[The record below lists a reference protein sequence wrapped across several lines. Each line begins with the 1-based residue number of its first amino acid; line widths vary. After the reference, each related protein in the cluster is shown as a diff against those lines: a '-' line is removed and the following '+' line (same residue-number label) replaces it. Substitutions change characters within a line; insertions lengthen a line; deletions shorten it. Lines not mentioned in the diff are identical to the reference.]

1 MDIALAKMGGRV
13 IVQDQNIT
21 FKILWSQGWVK
32 SFKTNDKNSFK
43 MQQIYLQKQ
52 YSMVKIENF
61 PLIIA
66 FTQVNK

>member
-1 MDIALAKMGGRV
+1 MAKLGGWV
-13 IVQDQNIT
+13 IVQDQNIK

-32 SFKTNDKNSFK
+32 SFKTNDK

-66 FTQVNK
+66 FTQVNKWSKANFS